1 MILMDNCL
9 FCKIISGEI
18 PAKIVY
24 EDDTSIAFLDIAP
37 CAEGHTVV
45 IPKKHYRKFTDMNEN
60 DAGNL
65 FASVKKIASAV
76 EKATDADGSN
86 IGINNGKAAGQ
97 EVPHV
102 HIHIIPRKDGDNGGA
117 IQSII
122 NTNPKTDNLDTLKE
136 KIKSCF

>member
-1 MILMDNCL
+1 MDCL

-45 IPKKHYRKFTDMNEN
+45 IPKKHYAHFTDM
-60 DAGNL
+60 DADDVKDL
-65 FASVKKIASAV
+65 FASVKKIAIAV
-76 EKATDADGSN
+76 EKATEADGSN
-86 IGINNGKAAGQ
+86 IGLNNKKAAGQ

-102 HIHIIPRKDGDNGGA
+102 HIHIIPRKDGDDGGA

-122 NTNPKTDNLDTLKE
+122 NTYPKTDNLDALKE
-136 KIKSCF
+136 KIKGCF

>member
-1 MILMDNCL
+1 MDCL

-24 EDDTSIAFLDIAP
+24 EDDTSIAFLDINP

-45 IPKKHYRKFTDMNEN
+45 IPKKHYAHFTDMKEQ

-65 FASVKKIASAV
+65 FASVKNIAKAV
-76 EKATDADGSN
+76 EKATGADGSN
-86 IGINNGKAAGQ
+86 IGLNNGKAAGQ

-102 HIHIIPRKDGDNGGA
+102 HIHIIPRKDGDDGGA

-122 NTNPKTDNLDTLKE
+122 NTFPKTDNLDNLKE
-136 KIKSCF
+136 KIKGCF

>member
-1 MILMDNCL
+1 MDDCL

-37 CAEGHTVV
+37 CTEGHTVV
-45 IPKKHYRKFTDMNEN
+45 IPKKHYENFTDMNEK

-76 EKATDADGSN
+76 EKATGADGSN
-86 IGINNGKAAGQ
+86 IGLNNGKAAGQ

-102 HIHIIPRKDGDNGGA
+102 HIHIIPRKDGDDGGA

-122 NTNPKTDNLDTLKE
+122 NTNPKTDNLDILKE
-136 KIKSCF
+136 KIKGCIE

>member
-1 MILMDNCL
+1 MDCI
-9 FCKIISGEI
+9 FCKIINGEI

-24 EDDTSIAFLDIAP
+24 EDETSIAFLDIAP

-45 IPKKHYRKFTDMNEN
+45 IPKKHYSKFTDMNEN

-86 IGINNGKAAGQ
+86 IGLNNGKAAGQ

-102 HIHIIPRKDGDNGGA
+102 HIHIIPRKAGDNGGA
-117 IQSII
+117 IQSGH
-122 NTNPKTDNLDTLKE
+122 
-136 KIKSCF
+136 

>member
-1 MILMDNCL
+1 MDDCL

-37 CAEGHTVV
+37 CTEGHTVV
-45 IPKKHYRKFTDMNEN
+45 IPKKHYENFTDMNEK

-76 EKATDADGSN
+76 EKATGADGSN
-86 IGINNGKAAGQ
+86 IGLNNGKAAGQ

-122 NTNPKTDNLDTLKE
+122 TTNPKTDNLDILKE
-136 KIKSCF
+136 KIKGCF